1 MPKRVRTGPHRL
13 LASLVATALLVPGC
27 KGVTGPDEPKRATIG
42 HKDWTLD
49 PFDAVGVD
57 VSITGVG
64 TGTLEAT
71 VEWTFGTNDVD
82 VYVTATGC
90 TPEMFASQACSYRV
104 KADSQTT
111 KPERVSY
118 SVSAGDN
125 YRFWIV
131 NFGPQ
136 RESGTFEAILIQ

>member
-1 MPKRVRTGPHRL
+1 MACL
-13 LASLVATALLVPGC
+13 LATALLVPGC
-27 KGVTGPDEPKRATIG
+27 GGVTDPDDPKRTTIG
-42 HKDWTLD
+42 HRDWALD
-49 PFDAVGVD
+49 PFDALGVD
-57 VSITGVG
+57 ISITGVG

-82 VYVTATGC
+82 VYVTAAAC
-90 TPEMFASQACSYRV
+90 TPEMFAAEACSYKV

-111 KPERVSY
+111 KPEKVSY
-118 SVSAGDN
+118 GVSAGDN

-136 RESGTFEAILIQ
+136 RESGALEAILIQ